1 MPGFVVNAEGG
12 AGIASAPEN
21 TEYYYTYTWEIE
33 QIISDVPSGQR
44 SHLVNVKEMTLPVF
58 TTTKETVMGASLEY
72 KFAKS
77 VNWDD
82 VKITWY
88 DTAGM
93 LATIKQWRETIWD
106 QEYGI
111 ATVDTYKQE
120 SRLTTYLPDYTAVN
134 RWVLMNSWPSQ
145 IKHGDLTY
153 TSSDIKIV
161 EVTLTYDWAVEEP
174 GSVIGVR

>member
-1 MPGFVVNAEGG
+1 
-12 AGIASAPEN
+12 
-21 TEYYYTYTWEIE
+21 
-33 QIISDVPSGQR
+33 
-44 SHLVNVKEMTLPVF
+44 
-58 TTTKETVMGASLEY
+58 MGASLEY

-93 LATIKQWRETIWD
+93 LATVKQWRETIWD

-111 ATVDTYKQE
+111 AAVDTYKQE
-120 SRLTTYLPDYTAVN
+120 SILRTHLPDYTAIN
-134 RWVLMNSWPSQ
+134 EWVLMNSWPSQ

-161 EVTLTYDWAVEEP
+161 EVTLTYDWAFEKP

>member
-12 AGIASAPEN
+12 AGITSVPEN
-21 TEYYYTYTWEIE
+21 TEYYHTYTWEIE
-33 QIISDVPSGQR
+33 QIAGDFVGGQR
-44 SHLVNVKEMTLPVF
+44 SHLVNVKEMTLPTF
-58 TTTKETVMGASLEY
+58 TTTKETIMGASLEY

-111 ATVDTYKQE
+111 AAVDTYKQE
-120 SRLTTYLPDYTAVN
+120 SILRTHLPDYTAIN
-134 RWVLMNSWPSQ
+134 EWVLMNSWPSQ

-153 TSSDIKIV
+153 TSSDIKVV
-161 EVTLTYDWAVEEP
+161 EVTLTYDWAFEKP
-174 GSVIGVR
+174 GPVIGVR